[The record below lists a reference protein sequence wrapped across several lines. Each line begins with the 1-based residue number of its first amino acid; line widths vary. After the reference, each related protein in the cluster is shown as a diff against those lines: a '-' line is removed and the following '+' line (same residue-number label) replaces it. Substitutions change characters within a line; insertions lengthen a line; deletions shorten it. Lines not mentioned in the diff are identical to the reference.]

1 MREAV
6 GLEDFFRPDGV
17 ALIGS
22 IDRTIGEEALRAA
35 NDDRW
40 GPGNWH
46 LVNPRGGS
54 LGTIPI
60 HTTITEIP
68 VPVTLAVLSV
78 PAAACAAIVREC
90 GTAGVRFALVFSAGF
105 SEVGPAGADLER
117 ELTAAATESG
127 IRLVGPN
134 TNMNAF
140 ERLPDPPD
148 LRGGRIGV
156 ITQS

>member
-6 GLEDFFRPDGV
+6 DLEGFFRPDGV

-22 IDRTIGEEALRAA
+22 IDRSASEEALRTV

-60 HTTITEIP
+60 HTTITDIP

-78 PAAACAAIVREC
+78 PAAACRSDGSRVRH
-90 GTAGVRFALVFSAGF
+90 GGVRFALVFSAGF
-105 SEVGPAGADLER
+105 SEVGPPAP
-117 ELTAAATESG
+117 TSSG
-127 IRLVGPN
+127 N
-134 TNMNAF
+134 
-140 ERLPDPPD
+140 
-148 LRGGRIGV
+148 
-156 ITQS
+156 